1 MVKLIYI
8 PRGDKIMKIKGT
20 VINKKRIKRV
30 MNLPDP
36 LRRKILKH
44 MLGLVRER
52 IEKRGGDKIDDRKKR
67 KYIGRILENKH
78 RNQL

>member
-1 MVKLIYI
+1 MKL
-8 PRGDKIMKIKGT
+8 KGT

-44 MLGLVRER
+44 MLNLVRER
-52 IEKRGGDKIDDRKKR
+52 IEKRR
-67 KYIGRILENKH
+67 
-78 RNQL
+78 